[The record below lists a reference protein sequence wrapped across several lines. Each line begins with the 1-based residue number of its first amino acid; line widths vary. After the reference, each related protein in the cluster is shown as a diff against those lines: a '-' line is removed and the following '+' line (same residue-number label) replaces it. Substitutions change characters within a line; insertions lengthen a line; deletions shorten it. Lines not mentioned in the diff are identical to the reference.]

1 MIYLKEFATQAAYNA
16 AILLEAQSD
25 LTGAYQEMYELFKA
39 TQDKRALR
47 ALKDMKT
54 EINNEEKLYSQTLVQ
69 TVNTEME

>member
-1 MIYLKEFATQAAYNA
+1 
-16 AILLEAQSD
+16 
-25 LTGAYQEMYELFKA
+25 MYELFKA